1 MEGNPCLCITVQ
13 ILIKKKQNAN
23 SFDILKIFYI
33 ATIFTFQFYIDFHFT
48 LNVDVF

>member
-1 MEGNPCLCITVQ
+1 MERNLCLCIIVQ

-23 SFDILKIFYI
+23 SFDILKISYI
-33 ATIFTFQFYIDFHFT
+33 EIIFTFQFYIDFHFT